1 MYVCMYIYIY
11 IYIYINSKTNFIL
24 QRFRSHFGVYT
35 CIYIHIERER
45 ERERE
50 ALVIALFRVHYD
62 QFFPNFPYFFYL
74 FHQLSGE

>member
-1 MYVCMYIYIY
+1 MHVYIYIY

-45 ERERE
+45 AREGSISYCTVPSP
-50 ALVIALFRVHYD
+50 L
-62 QFFPNFPYFFYL
+62 
-74 FHQLSGE
+74 